1 MNELTGIYKFNA
13 AGNIDIRLINS
24 PFNTDTYAN
33 NEIILI
39 CHVIIKLSQWEL

>member
-24 PFNTDTYAN
+24 SFNDDAYAN
-33 NEIILI
+33 SEIILI
-39 CHVIIKLSQWEL
+39 CHAIVLKL